1 MKSLRGICLGLLGL
15 LFLMVFGGAQSGPP
29 DPAELQ
35 RIAESLVR
43 QLELAHQEAVFGMLA
58 PNLDAAKLHAQRIIN
73 IIQGK
78 NGPDYNPQAGE
89 VGDGIGTLTHAKRF
103 RESIRNTPLAQIF
116 MLGIENVIFDM
127 SAVGLGAV
135 EQAKRAL
142 RAPDLNR
149 VRPFLRAARAFLYS
163 ARGSSTDPVSEGGA
177 RAILARLKAG
187 RFL

>member
-1 MKSLRGICLGLLGL
+1 MKKVLRAISVGLLGL
-15 LFLMVFGGAQSGPP
+15 VILAIFGGAQGGPP

-35 RIAESLVR
+35 KIAESLVA

-58 PNLDAAKLHAQRIIN
+58 PTLNAAKTHAQRVIN
-73 IIQGK
+73 LIQGK
-78 NGPDYNPQAGE
+78 NGPNYNPTVGE
-89 VGDGIGTLTHAKRF
+89 IGDGIGALPHAERF

-127 SAVGLGAV
+127 SAKGIGAI

-142 RAPDLNR
+142 RAPDPTKVR
-149 VRPFLRAARAFLYS
+149 VALRAARAFLYS

-187 RFL
+187 R

>member
-1 MKSLRGICLGLLGL
+1 
-15 LFLMVFGGAQSGPP
+15 
-29 DPAELQ
+29 
-35 RIAESLVR
+35 
-43 QLELAHQEAVFGMLA
+43 MLA
-58 PNLDAAKLHAQRIIN
+58 PNLNAAKLHAQRVIN
-73 IIQGK
+73 IVQGK
-78 NGPDYNPQAGE
+78 NGLDYNPQAGDL
-89 VGDGIGTLTHAKRF
+89 GDGIGALTHAQRF

-116 MLGIENVIFDM
+116 MLGVESVIFDL

-163 ARGSSTDPVSEGGA
+163 ARGSKDDPVSEGGA

-187 RFL
+187 R